1 MYPNDRKYSKEH
13 EWAKQDIDE
22 SLLVGI
28 TDYAQEHLGDIVYL
42 DLPNVGSMLSKMQKL
57 GEIESVK
64 SVSDIFSPVS
74 GEVIEINNI
83 ALDSPELVNSDPHN
97 NGWLVRIIV
106 SNASEFDELLTADEY
121 QSFLDSLGS

>member
-13 EWAKQDIDE
+13 EWAKQDINE

-106 SNASEFDELLTADEY
+106 SNASEFDELLSADEY

>member
-13 EWAKQDIDE
+13 EWAKQDINE

-106 SNASEFDELLTADEY
+106 SSASEFEELLTADEY

>member
-1 MYPNDRKYSKEH
+1 MCIRDR
-13 EWAKQDIDE
+13 
-22 SLLVGI
+22 
-28 TDYAQEHLGDIVYL
+28 
-42 DLPNVGSMLSKMQKL
+42 
-57 GEIESVK
+57 
-64 SVSDIFSPVS
+64 
-74 GEVIEINNI
+74 NNI

>member
-13 EWAKQDIDE
+13 EWAKQDINE

-83 ALDSPELVNSDPHN
+83 ALDTPELVNSDPHN

>member
-1 MYPNDRKYSKEH
+1 MYPDDRKYSKEH
-13 EWAKQDIDE
+13 EWAKEDINDTI
-22 SLLVGI
+22 LIGI

-42 DLPNVGSMLSKMQKL
+42 DLPSLGSMLSRMQKL

-83 ALDSPELVNSDPHN
+83 ALDSPELVNEEPHD
-97 NGWLVRIIV
+97 NGWLVRIV
-106 SNASEFDELLTADEY
+106 SSNHSEFSELLTADEY

>member
-1 MYPNDRKYSKEH
+1 MYPEDRKYSKEH
-13 EWAKQDIDE
+13 EWAKQDINE
-22 SLLVGI
+22 SLIVGI

-42 DLPNVGSMLSKMQKL
+42 DLPSVGSMLTKMQKL

-74 GEVIEINNI
+74 GEVIEINNV
-83 ALDSPELVNSDPHN
+83 AVDSPELVNAEPHN
-97 NGWLVRIIV
+97 NGWLVRIIA
-106 SNASEFDELLTADEY
+106 SNASEFDELWTADEY

>member
-13 EWAKQDIDE
+13 EWAKQDINE
-22 SLLVGI
+22 SLIVGI

>member
-13 EWAKQDIDE
+13 EWAKQDINE
-22 SLLVGI
+22 SLLIGI

>member
-13 EWAKQDIDE
+13 EWAKQDINE

-74 GEVIEINNI
+74 GEVIEINSI

>member
-42 DLPNVGSMLSKMQKL
+42 DLLNVGSMLSKMQKL

>member
-13 EWAKQDIDE
+13 EWAKRDINE
-22 SLLVGI
+22 SLVVGI

-42 DLPNVGSMLSKMQKL
+42 DLPSVGSMLSKMQKL

>member
-13 EWAKQDIDE
+13 AWAKQDIDE

>member
-13 EWAKQDIDE
+13 EWAKQDINE

>member
-13 EWAKQDIDE
+13 EWAKQDINE

-83 ALDSPELVNSDPHN
+83 ALDSPELVNADPHN
-97 NGWLVRIIV
+97 SGWLVRIIV
-106 SNASEFDELLTADEY
+106 SNASEFDELLTADES

>member
-13 EWAKQDIDE
+13 EWAKQDINE

-42 DLPNVGSMLSKMQKL
+42 DLPSVGSMLSKMQKL

-106 SNASEFDELLTADEY
+106 SNASEFDELLSADEY